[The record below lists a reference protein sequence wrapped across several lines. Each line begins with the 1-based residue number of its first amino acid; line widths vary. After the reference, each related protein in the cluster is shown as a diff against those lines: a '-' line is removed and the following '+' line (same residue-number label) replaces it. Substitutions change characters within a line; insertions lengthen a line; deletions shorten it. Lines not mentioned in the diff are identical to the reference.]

1 MLVLSVTTLP
11 SRIQH
16 FLSFYRNIM
25 NGSVIPDQIILNV
38 YKYSLRGDPL
48 IIPETI
54 GLLPNVRL
62 CEHEEDYGPILK
74 FMPFLG
80 LQPDDILVYGD
91 DDMEYHKDWM
101 ALMVSSIQANRDKIC
116 AYEVNSGLLLF
127 NRLKYLNY
135 NGNNTFLRGFG
146 GVGCYVKILSEI
158 TKADIL
164 ACLTTYEA
172 KLSDDLIISYL
183 VNKYGIPCMK
193 IKAGFKSKPYLLLAN
208 ESDAISQGAG
218 KTIASNK
225 IRYFNICKDLP
236 EMARHFT
243 FNSLLSG
250 LNDKNI
256 FNEFNLLKRR
266 LETRQYFTFVRFGD
280 GEIRTLKNSKFD
292 CINWTVDSSSTKAQS
307 FMTDLR
313 ASLTLESENYYIGIP
328 CGCNEDKDGFRA
340 YLWANYTLP
349 VKQLTFASPFN
360 NRLYP
365 RFQKELVPLIKGYSL
380 ILVSNEKSDVQGF
393 QKKGYQVEK
402 WFPIPSKNAWEKYAD
417 LTAEIL
423 AYTETNKIKDHVFIF
438 CAGPLSNIMAAKLH
452 FRQPGNFY
460 LDFGSAFDRE
470 LGLGTNRNYLRLFSW
485 KILAHCYWAHPTY
498 PLQITCSSRKCGGRF
513 TRAVLK
519 LIGFLWQY
527 PYVGLFALFGLFGL
541 IIANVL

>member
-16 FLSFYRNIM
+16 FLSFYHNIM
-25 NGSVIPDQIILNV
+25 NGSLIPDQIILNV

-101 ALMVSSIQANRDKIC
+101 TLMVSYIQANRDKIC

-127 NRLKYLNY
+127 RRLKYLNY

-146 GVGCYVKILSEI
+146 GVGCYVNILSEI

-164 ACLTTYEA
+164 TCLTTYEA

-193 IKAGFKSKPYLLLAN
+193 IKAGFTSQSYLILAN
-208 ESDAISQGAG
+208 KSDAISQGAG

-225 IRYFNICKDLP
+225 NRYFNICKDNP
-236 EMARHFT
+236 EMARYFT
-243 FNSLLSG
+243 FSSLLSG
-250 LNDKNI
+250 INDKNI
-256 FNEFNLLKRR
+256 FAEFNLLKRR

-280 GEIRTLKNSKFD
+280 SELNTVKNILFTDPNTRWKETENFRRQPF
-292 CINWTVDSSSTKAQS
+292 VA
-307 FMTDLR
+307 DLR

-340 YLWANYTLP
+340 YLWENYTLP

-365 RFQKELVPLIKGYSL
+365 RFQKELVPLIKGYPL

-393 QKKGYQVEK
+393 QKKGYQVKK
-402 WFPIPSKNAWEKYAD
+402 WFPIPSMNAWEKYAD

-452 FRQPGNFY
+452 VQQPGSFY

-470 LGLGTNRNYLRLFSW
+470 LGLETNRNYLRLFSW
-485 KILAHCYWAHPTY
+485 KILAHCYWTHPTY

-527 PYVGLFALFGLFGL
+527 PYVGLFGL